1 MNIRPAFVEEMLSAA
16 CFAAILG
23 VAGCSCLNGNRGTE
37 PALTTAKTS
46 ANAPAAPLAAHEAV
60 GLPGVIE
67 SAQPTPAKAD
77 TAVSQAGFQPM
88 LDNPELQQKFNNLEN
103 RFQQRVNQTQAGVNQ
118 SVNDVQAQAQKNIN
132 ETQAKIANQATQL
145 QNQLNN
151 QARMTQQQAQQR
163 AAQVQSQVQRQV
175 NTGVDQASKTVDQ
188 SLDQASG
195 TLNKTT
201 NKVNQA
207 AQKATKSAGKF
218 LDSLLPTTNPAP

>member
-1 MNIRPAFVEEMLSAA
+1 MNIRPAFVEEMLSVA
-16 CFAAILG
+16 CFTAILG

-37 PALTTAKTS
+37 PALTTANTAAK
-46 ANAPAAPLAAHEAV
+46 APTAPLAAHEAV

-67 SAQPTPAKAD
+67 SAQPSAGKAD

-88 LDNPELQQKFNNLEN
+88 LDNPELQQKFNNLQD
-103 RFQQRVNQTQAGVNQ
+103 RFEQRVNQTQADVNR

-132 ETQAKIANQATQL
+132 ETQAKIASQAQQL
-145 QNQLNN
+145 QNQVSN

-163 AAQVQSQVQRQV
+163 AAQVQQQLNS
-175 NTGVDQASKTVDQ
+175 GVDQASKTVDK

-195 TLNKTT
+195 TLEKTT

-218 LDSLLPTTNPAP
+218 LDSLLPTTSPAP